1 MLWVTQLYLCQYFL
15 EYFATVPHLLICYIS
30 CTKRLFLSRLYAFF
44 LQIFSLFTWNPGVF
58 FLLYL
63 YSFSFSS
70 KSFHPIIRRGKRHP
84 LTKKQNKQMKSSLRL
99 ATDLRIVV
107 NPWNLLNS
115 SVDPILMSCNS
126 HSGFCLPPLLSDLS
140 LLFILF
146 TLKLVFCWSLKNCLP
161 AFM

>member
-1 MLWVTQLYLCQYFL
+1 MSILLGIFCYCSSSVNLLHFL
-15 EYFATVPHLLICYIS
+15 HKASFFIQIVEKY
-30 CTKRLFLSRLYAFF
+30 LYAFF
-44 LQIFSLFTWNPGVF
+44 LQIFSLFTWNPGLF